1 MYVYYWQVNK
11 DIWQILTFT
20 ERKEEIANLA
30 ERLLAA
36 DRRELD
42 LKEKLHNLQK
52 AEKEMELALQEQ
64 KRANE
69 DLKQELKDQDEL
81 IGKSKHTGW
90 LTQSFSTFPSPVV
103 KEKKM

>member
-1 MYVYYWQVNK
+1 MLYFGLIDELIRVCIRK
-11 DIWQILTFT
+11 LLTFT

-81 IGKSKHTGW
+81 IGKLKVVY
-90 LTQSFSTFPSPVV
+90 LSFKTL
-103 KEKKM
+103 

>member
-1 MYVYYWQVNK
+1 M
-11 DIWQILTFT
+11 
-20 ERKEEIANLA
+20 A

-64 KRANE
+64 KRVND
-69 DLKQELKDQDEL
+69 DLRQELKDQDDL
-81 IGKSKHTGW
+81 IGKIHNQYWAKMW
-90 LTQSFSTFPSPVV
+90 TFINGQFWNMGAVYKQRQHLRGEEGCQIFNSAYT
-103 KEKKM
+103 

>member
-1 MYVYYWQVNK
+1 MRHLELNRCIK
-11 DIWQILTFT
+11 LNSFFLLPT
-20 ERKEEIANLA
+20 ERKEEIADLA

-64 KRANE
+64 KRVND
-69 DLKQELKDQDEL
+69 DLRQELKDQDDL
-81 IGKSKHTGW
+81 IGKVHNQYWAKMW
-90 LTQSFSTFPSPVV
+90 NFLTDAKF
-103 KEKKM
+103 